1 MDARLEKLNQM
12 LGKHYRS
19 VTEYFT
25 DEETGKEVPIE
36 REELT
41 NQNLSDE
48 ERQLIEEIVADVAS
62 LSNEDLEEF
71 ESALSFWVRYRT
83 FDEIGLEYIRRGDEK
98 GAIVIDN
105 VTTLQELCE
114 KGNRYA
120 AYALYEKYRWGNEEQ
135 GIFIDVKKAKEYY
148 DLAGDIPYKEKWD
161 GNDDPG
167 EEDPNTYK
175 YFLIGKTGTI
185 DGARVLIDKLCQRF
199 GTPDNECG
207 LFVPQRILMKVLVGA
222 DTEYYRGNVLQM
234 EQPAPDR
241 LVITTEAD
249 RGEPLLYALRQF
261 YKDLDIEMKEEEW

>member
-1 MDARLEKLNQM
+1 MAFD
-12 LGKHYRS
+12 
-19 VTEYFT
+19 
-25 DEETGKEVPIE
+25 
-36 REELT
+36 
-41 NQNLSDE
+41 
-48 ERQLIEEIVADVAS
+48 
-62 LSNEDLEEF
+62 
-71 ESALSFWVRYRT
+71 SALSFWVRYRT
-83 FDEIGLEYIRRGDEK
+83 FDEVGLEYIRRGDEK

-199 GTPDNECG
+199 GTPGNECG
-207 LFVPQRILMKVLVGA
+207 MFVSQRILMKVLVGA
-222 DTEYYRGNVLQM
+222 DTEFYRGNVMNM

-249 RGEPLLYALRQF
+249 RGEPLLYALRQRF
-261 YKDLDIEMKEEEW
+261 ENLNVEMKEEEEW